1 MRLPELTE
9 GLGSKNTLQ
18 ICLEVGVPEK
28 SPVPMERI
36 ERAILLLRGQWKFT
50 KRDLKEL
57 LNKIGRSE
65 NILQLAA

>member
-1 MRLPELTE
+1 LPELTE

-18 ICLEVGVPEK
+18 ICLEVDVPGK